1 MSSVHQDVLT
11 QPHVPGL
18 PSVRGFGARL
28 GAAAYLVLETL
39 ADWQQRASE
48 RAHLAALH
56 DDALSD
62 MGISRADA
70 AREASKPFWRA

>member
-39 ADWQQRASE
+39 ADWQQRATE
-48 RAHLAALH
+48 RAPTP
-56 DDALSD
+56 SWRRRSR
-62 MGISRADA
+62 MGHPGPCKRSRC
-70 AREASKPFWRA
+70 